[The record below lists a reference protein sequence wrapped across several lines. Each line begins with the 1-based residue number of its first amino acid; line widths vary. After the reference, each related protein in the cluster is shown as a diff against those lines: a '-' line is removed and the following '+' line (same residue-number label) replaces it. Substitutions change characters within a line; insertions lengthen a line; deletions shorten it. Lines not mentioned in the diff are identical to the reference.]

1 MQHSIL
7 DIHGSNK
14 EHTITWKHASA
25 LICGGDKNSCTWWYE
40 PITSMNYKQ
49 RYITL
54 GKSTH
59 VDGANM
65 VAANMVAI
73 MFSANA

>member
-1 MQHSIL
+1 
-7 DIHGSNK
+7 
-14 EHTITWKHASA
+14 
-25 LICGGDKNSCTWWYE
+25 
-40 PITSMNYKQ
+40 MNYKQ

-65 VAANMVAI
+65 VAI